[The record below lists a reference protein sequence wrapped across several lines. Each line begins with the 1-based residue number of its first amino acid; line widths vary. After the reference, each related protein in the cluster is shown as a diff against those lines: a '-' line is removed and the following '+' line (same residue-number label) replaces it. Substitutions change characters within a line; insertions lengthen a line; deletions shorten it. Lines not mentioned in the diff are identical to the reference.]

1 MKIVYLHQYYRT
13 PSDVGSAGMRSYE
26 FSKRLAAKG
35 HTVDVV
41 TSRMDAGNGQSRWEV
56 THEVGANVHW
66 ISVAYDNSMSSLQR
80 IGSFLKF
87 AVLSAFRSVQLA
99 KGADVIIATSTPLT
113 IAIPAVIASW
123 VRRVPLVFEVRD
135 LWPDAAIQTGF
146 LKGKVPIW
154 LARQLER
161 FAYANAARI
170 IALSPGMEAGVVAVS
185 KKHTGRITMIPN
197 CSDLDRF
204 GASVQSS
211 EIGMM
216 DRFEGKFVCSYFGTL
231 GYANDLGFMV
241 EVAKKLRDAK
251 VDDILIY
258 LVGQGRD
265 REMLDQA
272 IIDNELTN
280 VVVDGPYP
288 PALAPEIA
296 ARSNVCLTLFRDLP
310 VLHTCSPNKFFD
322 SLAAGK
328 PVVTNMTGWIA
339 GLVAEHE
346 CGYAV
351 TPGDAAGFAKR
362 LIELKDDPDVVDRMG
377 ENARGLAEAEFSRD
391 AMFTKFEQVL
401 KDAAEV

>member
-1 MKIVYLHQYYRT
+1 MKIVYLHQYFVVPNVARQ
-13 PSDVGSAGMRSYE
+13 SGLRSYE

-35 HTVDVV
+35 HVVDVV
-41 TSRMDAGNGQSRWEV
+41 TSRMDVSVGRSQWEV
-56 THEVGANVHW
+56 IQEAGANVHW
-66 ISVAYDNSMSSLQR
+66 ISVPYSNAMTSLQR

-87 AVLSAFRSVQLA
+87 AVLSTFRSVQLA
-99 KGADVIIATSTPLT
+99 KDTDVIIATSTPLT

-146 LKGKVPIW
+146 LKGKFPIW
-154 LARQLER
+154 LARRLER
-161 FAYANAARI
+161 FAYANATRI
-170 IALSPGMEAGVVAVS
+170 IALSPGIEAGVVSVS
-185 KKHTGRITMIPN
+185 KKHAGLVTMIPN

-204 GASVQSS
+204 GALDRLN
-211 EIGMM
+211 EIEMM
-216 DRFEGKFVCSYFGTL
+216 GRFEGQFVCSYFGTF

-241 EVAKKLRDAK
+241 EVAKKLRDAR
-251 VDDILIY
+251 VDDVLIY

-265 REMLDQA
+265 REMLEQA
-272 IIDNELTN
+272 ITENELTN
-280 VVVDGPYP
+280 LVVDGPYP
-288 PALAPEIA
+288 PVLAPEIA
-296 ARSNVCLTLFRDLP
+296 DRSDVCLTLFRDLP

-339 GLVAEHE
+339 GLVEEHQ

-351 TPGDAAGFAKR
+351 QPGDAEGFAAR
-362 LIELKDDPDVVDRMG
+362 LVELSNNPELVMSMRR
-377 ENARGLAEAEFSRD
+377 NARALAEAEFSRD

-401 KDAAEV
+401 SDAAEV